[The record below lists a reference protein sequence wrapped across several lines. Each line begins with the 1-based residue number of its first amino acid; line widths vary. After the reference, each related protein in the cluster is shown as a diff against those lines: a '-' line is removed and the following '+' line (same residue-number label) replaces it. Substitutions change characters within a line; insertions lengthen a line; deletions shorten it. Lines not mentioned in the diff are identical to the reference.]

1 MKWGLYCML
10 SQVKPFVQRMKTR
23 TKVLLTIVAVIAIL
37 GVIILGNLS
46 IYVEDKNYV
55 PADNAEKFRVALS
68 VSPFSGSAFDNGYT
82 YSAAELTAKNREELE
97 KMYIAAGATEMY
109 ARIATKRYPTKDNL
123 VNGEE
128 DFNANYH
135 TLQQGLELAKLAAKL
150 NIPLNPEI
158 MGAYTYMD
166 MDRQQAPN
174 FEEYPEIYALQN
186 GKPWEELTLDEMK
199 VVLRAYGKFV
209 ATEILKT
216 GATVEN
222 WNIGNEA
229 NFGFAGVNLG
239 LKTAVNPKLESF
251 PMSMRYMLPIFGT
264 SWLKNNVWKYNA
276 VQMTAVADGIKEAYT
291 ELGKDSSS
299 IKFSTHIATVV
310 STVHNAVTYFN
321 TLKENGFP
329 LSVAGISFYPSAPGV
344 YLDKMV
350 MYKKMVTAVN
360 KQVGVPVFIAE
371 FSYPSGQV
379 EGAYAGW
386 SKTVKGYPHT
396 EEGQAAIYHDVIEWG
411 KTHGLAGIRY
421 WAPDFRGWG
430 SMSMFDYADE
440 GATAKSILQDA
451 IQENASK
458 QK

>member
-1 MKWGLYCML
+1 ML
-10 SQVKPFVQRMKTR
+10 KQAKSFLQRIKTR
-23 TKVLLTIVAVIAIL
+23 TKIILSIVVVIAIIG
-37 GVIILGNLS
+37 GVILGNLS
-46 IYVEDKNYV
+46 IYVENKNYV
-55 PADNAEKFRVALS
+55 PAPNSEKFRTALS
-68 VSPFSGSAFDNGYT
+68 VSPFSGSAFDNAYT
-82 YSAAELTAKNREELE
+82 YSADKLTAKNREELE
-97 KMYIAAGATEMY
+97 QMYITAGATEMY

-128 DFNANYH
+128 DSNANYH
-135 TLQQGLELAKLAAKL
+135 TLQQGLELAKMAAKL

-186 GKPWEELTLDEMK
+186 GKPWEELTLDEMN
-199 VVLRAYGKFV
+199 VVLKAYGKFV
-209 ATEILKT
+209 AAEILKT

-276 VQMTAVADGIKEAYT
+276 LQMAAVADGIKSAYA
-291 ELGKDSSS
+291 ELGINPSNV
-299 IKFSTHIATVV
+299 KFSTHIATVV
-310 STVHNAVTYFN
+310 STVHNAVTCFN

-329 LSVAGISFYPSAPGV
+329 LSVAGISFYPSAPGI
-344 YLDKMV
+344 YIDKMV
-350 MYKKMVTAVN
+350 MYKKIVTAIN

-371 FSYPSGQV
+371 FSYPSGKV
-379 EGAYAGW
+379 EGPFAGW

-421 WAPDFRGWG
+421 WAPDFIGWG
-430 SMSMFDYADE
+430 SMSMFDYTDK
-440 GATAKSILQDA
+440 GATAKKILLDSLQSNTA
-451 IQENASK
+451 EEK
-458 QK
+458 

>member
-1 MKWGLYCML
+1 MFMIDKIKMSVRKL
-10 SQVKPFVQRMKTR
+10 KKR
-23 TKVLLTIVAVIAIL
+23 TKVLLIFLMVIAIIS
-37 GVIILGNLS
+37 GIIIRNLS
-46 IYVEDKNYV
+46 VYSEDKNYM
-55 PADNAEKFRVALS
+55 PAMNSEPFRVALS
-68 VSPFSGSAFDNGYT
+68 VSPFSGSAFDNGYI
-82 YSAAELTAKNREELE
+82 YSTGEMQSTNREELE
-97 KMYIAAGATEMY
+97 QMYIAAGATEMY
-109 ARIATKRYPTKDNL
+109 ARIATKRYPTTDNL

-128 DFNANYH
+128 DSNANYH
-135 TLQQGLELAKLAAKL
+135 TLQQGLELAQLAAKL

-186 GKPWEELTLDEMK
+186 GKAWEELTLDEMS
-199 VVLRAYGKFV
+199 VVLKAYGKFV

-264 SWLKNNVWKYNA
+264 GWLKNNVWEYNA
-276 VQMTAVADGIKEAYT
+276 VQMTAVADGIKDAYV
-291 ELGKDSSS
+291 ELGLETAKV
-299 IKFSTHIATVV
+299 KFSTHIATVV

-329 LSVAGISFYPSAPGV
+329 LDVAGISFYPSAPGI
-344 YLDKMV
+344 YIDKMV
-350 MYKKMVTAVN
+350 MYKKMVTAIN
-360 KQVGVPVFIAE
+360 EQVDTPVFIAE
-371 FSYPSGQV
+371 FSYPSGEV
-379 EGAYAGW
+379 EGPYAGW
-386 SKTVKGYPHT
+386 SKIAKGYPHN
-396 EEGQAAIYHDVIEWG
+396 EEGQAAIYNDVIEWG

-430 SMSMFDYADE
+430 SMSMFDYTE
-440 GATAKSILQDA
+440 NGAFAKRILTDA
-451 IQENASK
+451 IQGNHVDE
-458 QK
+458 Q